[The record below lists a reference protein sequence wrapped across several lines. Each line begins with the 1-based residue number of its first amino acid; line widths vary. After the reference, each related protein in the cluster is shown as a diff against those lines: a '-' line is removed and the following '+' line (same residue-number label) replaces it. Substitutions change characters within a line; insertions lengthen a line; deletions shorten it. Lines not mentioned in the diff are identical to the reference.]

1 MDGNQGEAV
10 MDIYQFLVA
19 LAVLIFST
27 GLVGVV
33 VRRNLLV
40 VMMCLEIML
49 NAVVLSFVTSAVRM
63 QSLAGVAMTF
73 FIYVAASC
81 EVALA
86 MAIVVLLVKQRGT
99 LDLSAEQELK
109 G

>member
-1 MDGNQGEAV
+1 MDK
-10 MDIYQFLVA
+10 YQFLITLAGVLFSLGLLGVA
-19 LAVLIFST
+19 
-27 GLVGVV
+27 

-49 NAVVLSFVTSAVRM
+49 NAVVLSFVTSASRSNTV
-63 QSLAGVAMTF
+63 AGASMTF

-81 EVALA
+81 EIALA
-86 MAIVVLLVKQRGT
+86 MAIVVLLVKRHGS
-99 LDLSAEQELK
+99 LDLDAHQDLK

>member
-1 MDGNQGEAV
+1 MDR
-10 MDIYQFLVA
+10 YQFLVA
-19 LAVLIFST
+19 LSGLIFT
-27 GLVGVV
+27 LGLMGVV
-33 VRRNLLV
+33 IRRNLLV

-49 NAVVLSFVTSAVRM
+49 NAVVLSFVTSAVRT
-63 QSLAGVAMTF
+63 QSIPGVAMTF

-86 MAIVVLLVKQRGT
+86 MAIIVILVKRRGS
-99 LDLSAEQELK
+99 LDVGTFQDLK

>member
-1 MDGNQGEAV
+1 MDQ
-10 MDIYQFLVA
+10 YQFLTG
-19 LAVLIFST
+19 LAALIFSL

-33 VRRNLLV
+33 LRRNLLV

-49 NAVVLSFVTSAVRM
+49 NAVVLSFVGFAVRS
-63 QSLAGVAMTF
+63 QTLPGIAMTF

-81 EVALA
+81 EIALA
-86 MAIVVLLVKQRGT
+86 MAIVVLLVKRKGS
-99 LDLSAEQELK
+99 LDLGAHQELK

>member
-1 MDGNQGEAV
+1 MDR
-10 MDIYQFLVA
+10 YQFLIG
-19 LAVLIFST
+19 LAVLVFST
-27 GLVGVV
+27 GLLGVV

-40 VMMCLEIML
+40 VMMCLEVML
-49 NAVVLSFVTSAVRM
+49 NAVVLSFVTFAARD

-81 EVALA
+81 EIALA
-86 MAIVVLLVKQRGT
+86 MAIVVLLARRRGS
-99 LDLSAEQELK
+99 LDLGLEQELK

>member
-1 MDGNQGEAV
+1 MDK
-10 MDIYQFLVA
+10 YHFLVT
-19 LAVLIFST
+19 LAGVIFSL
-27 GLVGVV
+27 GLLGVA

-49 NAVVLSFVTSAVRM
+49 NAVVLSFVTSAS
-63 QSLAGVAMTF
+63 QSNTVAGVSMTF

-81 EVALA
+81 EIALA
-86 MAIVVLLVKQRGT
+86 MAIVVLLVKRHGT
-99 LDLSAEQELK
+99 LDLDAHQDLK

>member
-1 MDGNQGEAV
+1 MDKF
-10 MDIYQFLVA
+10 QFLVA

-27 GLVGVV
+27 GLLGAAI
-33 VRRNLLV
+33 RRNLLV

-49 NAVVLSFVTSAVRM
+49 NAVVLSFVTFAVRG
-63 QSLAGVAMTF
+63 QTLPGVAMTF

-81 EVALA
+81 EIALA
-86 MAIVVLLVKQRGT
+86 MAIVVLLVKRRGS
-99 LDLSAEQELK
+99 LDLGAEQELK

>member
-1 MDGNQGEAV
+1 MDR
-10 MDIYQFLVA
+10 YQFLVA
-19 LAVLIFST
+19 LSGLIFT
-27 GLVGVV
+27 LGLLGVV
-33 VRRNLLV
+33 IRRNLLV

-49 NAVVLSFVTSAVRM
+49 NAVVLSFVASAVRT
-63 QSLAGVAMTF
+63 QSIPGVAMTF

-86 MAIVVLLVKQRGT
+86 MAIIVILVRRRSSLDVGT
-99 LDLSAEQELK
+99 FQDLK